1 MNHTYTTSGSESAA
15 GWYGTNYGGWKGT
28 DLRYDILGATNT
40 QPSMYNQL
48 KTTSNIGYDATQAA
62 ITSPLSNTLMAA
74 LPSDFRSVLRLWTRW
89 MDSNGNK
96 SNVDANVT
104 SCVDAG
110 ISLLTEF
117 EVFGTRSSANQ
128 YEQNHQIQCAYYV
141 SGNSKVKYRQSSTG
155 TNARWWES
163 STSYNN
169 ETGFCCVHDNGAA
182 STGTACYAF
191 GLAPAF
197 KT

>member
-1 MNHTYTTSGSESAA
+1 M
-15 GWYGTNYGGWKGT
+15 
-28 DLRYDILGATNT
+28 ILP
-40 QPSMYNQL
+40 PSFTRPTMR
-48 KTTSNIGYDATQAA
+48 YDATQAA

-74 LPSDFRSVLRLWTRW
+74 LPSDFRNVLRLWTRW
-89 MDSNGNK
+89 MDSKGNK

-117 EVFGTRSSANQ
+117 EVFGTRSYANQ
-128 YEQNHQIQCAYYV
+128 YEQNHQVQCAYYV
-141 SGNSKVKYRQSSTG
+141 AGNSKVKYRQSSTG
-155 TNARWWES
+155 TSAGWWES
-163 STSYNN
+163 SAGYNSVS
-169 ETGFCCVHDNGAA
+169 GFCYVAA
-182 STGTACYAF
+182 DGSARYNSACYAY

>member
-128 YEQNHQIQCAYYV
+128 YEQNHQIQCTYYAN
-141 SGNSKVKYRQSSTG
+141 GNSKVKYRQSRNG
-155 TNARWWES
+155 TSAYWWES
-163 STSYNN
+163 SALYA
-169 ETGFCCVHDNGAA
+169 GMRDFCRVLTN
-182 STGTACYAF
+182 GTADSYIACNAG